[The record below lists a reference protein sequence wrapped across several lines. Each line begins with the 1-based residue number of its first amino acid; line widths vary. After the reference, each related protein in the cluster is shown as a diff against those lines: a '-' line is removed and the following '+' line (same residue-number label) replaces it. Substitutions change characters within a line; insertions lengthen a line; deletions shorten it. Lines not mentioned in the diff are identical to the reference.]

1 MPRYEV
7 KWDVHIVKHITANI
21 DAASAKEA
29 IALAQDGEFDESDD
43 DGSAPVDVIDQDN
56 FKATRLK

>member
-7 KWDVHIVKHITANI
+7 KWDVNIVRHVTAI
-21 DAASAKEA
+21 VEAPSAKEA
-29 IALAQDGEFDESDD
+29 MQLAQDGDVDDTDED
-43 DGSAPVDVIDQDN
+43 SAPEDVIDQDN